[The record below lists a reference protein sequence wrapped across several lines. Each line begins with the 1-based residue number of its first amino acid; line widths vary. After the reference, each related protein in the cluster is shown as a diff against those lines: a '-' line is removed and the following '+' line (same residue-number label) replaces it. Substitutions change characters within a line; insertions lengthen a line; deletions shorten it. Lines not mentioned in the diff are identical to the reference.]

1 MQQMTE
7 EQRKQLEEKL
17 KNMSPE
23 ELREFQ
29 KQNCIF
35 CNIITGKI
43 PSRKVYDDE
52 SSLAVLDI
60 RPAAK
65 GHILILPKEHY
76 AILPQVPEK
85 EIAHLFSVAKHLS
98 QVALQS
104 LRSDGTTLFIANGPI
119 AGQQA
124 QHVMLHLIPRKE
136 GDGLFAP
143 EEKVLPK
150 NLLPK
155 VQAALQ
161 EPLQRALGGAQKE
174 GPSAKKEEKPSKK
187 GKLPEPAAEAEI
199 PLQEQEEEE
208 SREEVE
214 EKEASTE
221 EEPEQRKAVEEI
233 TEHEEKKPKKTEKKP
248 RGEKKMAKKTPE
260 KSVAEESSKAN
271 EEEAQKKRRKKQP
284 ELSEHNG
291 EHIDLE
297 EIAELFR

>member
-7 EQRKQLEEKL
+7 EQRQQLEEKL

-35 CNIITGKI
+35 CTIISGKI
-43 PSRKVYDDE
+43 PSRKVYEDE
-52 SSLAVLDI
+52 SCLAVLDI

-104 LRSDGTTLFIANGPI
+104 LRSDGTTLFIANGPV

-150 NLLPK
+150 NLLQK

-161 EPLQRALGGAQKE
+161 EPLQRALGGTQKRME
-174 GPSAKKEEKPSKK
+174 AKKEERALRKEKVS
-187 GKLPEPAAEAEI
+187 EPTAEAEI
-199 PLQEQEEEE
+199 PVEEQKGEE
-208 SREEVE
+208 SREEAE
-214 EKEASTE
+214 EKEAPTGES
-221 EEPEQRKAVEEI
+221 EQRKAVEEM
-233 TEHEEKKPKKTEKKP
+233 TEHEKKKLQKTEKKP

-260 KSVAEESSKAN
+260 RSVAEGSSKTD

-284 ELSEHNG
+284 EPSEHDG

>member
-35 CNIITGKI
+35 CTIISGKI
-43 PSRKVYDDE
+43 PSRKVYEDE

-98 QVALQS
+98 QVTLQS
-104 LRSDGTTLFIANGPI
+104 LRSDGTTLFIANGPV

-150 NLLPK
+150 NLLQK

-161 EPLQRALGGAQKE
+161 EPLQRALGGEQKE
-174 GPSAKKEEKPSKK
+174 RTSAKKGERMPKKEKVSD
-187 GKLPEPAAEAEI
+187 LAAEADL
-199 PLQEQEEEE
+199 PAEEPREE
-208 SREEVE
+208 SREEAE
-214 EKEASTE
+214 EKKVSTE
-221 EEPEQRKAVEEI
+221 EKREQKKALEEI
-233 TEHEEKKPKKTEKKP
+233 AEHKEKKPPKTEKMP
-248 RGEKKMAKKTPE
+248 RGEKNMAKKTPE
-260 KSVAEESSKAN
+260 KSVAEESSKTD

-284 ELSEHNG
+284 EEHQHDG

>member
-1 MQQMTE
+1 MQQLTD

-35 CNIITGKI
+35 CNIISGKI

-52 SSLAVLDI
+52 SALAVLDI
-60 RPAAK
+60 RPAVK

-104 LRSDGTTLFIANGPI
+104 LRSDGTTLFIANGPV

-174 GPSAKKEEKPSKK
+174 GPSAKREERALRKEKA
-187 GKLPEPAAEAEI
+187 PELAAEAEI
-199 PLQEQEEEE
+199 PVEEQEGEEEE
-208 SREEVE
+208 GRR
-214 EKEASTE
+214 AAPTG

-248 RGEKKMAKKTPE
+248 RGEKKMAKKKSE
-260 KSVAEESSKAN
+260 RSVAEESSN
-271 EEEAQKKRRKKQP
+271 TDEEEAQKKRRKKQP
-284 ELSEHNG
+284 EEHPHDG